1 MDNVLEPGQTINS
14 LKNGILIFLVGFCL
28 SVTQF
33 VMVRDFVTIIYGEE
47 VAIILVT
54 TAFFSG
60 LSIGYLFSLK
70 FSQSF
75 FKAFAIAL
83 GFLHLTFPFSYR
95 YLAVWVDALGDRQGG
110 VLLLLLFVYALIFS
124 SLFAAFLPRLISHD
138 NEWSP
143 ELRLKIFY
151 TLELL
156 GFCAGFVAVGW
167 SMNKPV
173 SAILFLYWF
182 VLGIVLFLATEKRNW
197 TVGYLVAALVVSFYL
212 DDLDKASSAYLYEK
226 KHGKHGAR
234 VLYSVNS
241 PYQKVEV
248 IEDYKSEKYLYL
260 DGLLNLNESDLKYLN
275 FYIAQVPAELIRPNN
290 ALIVGNGTL
299 SSAPVVYP
307 FSKRLTSVELDP
319 GVLAAGKRFFTSQDK
334 LTPLENWRLF
344 EDDGKHFLWTQNE
357 SYDLIIMD
365 IPSPLTIQE
374 AVLHTKEFY
383 SLARKRLTES
393 GVLAVQLSGPLQK
406 NNRTPARVTAALA
419 EVFEEVIVIKS
430 SKADRSFAYASQ
442 KLPFKKDDIRKL
454 TRMFEPRLKVIT
466 SEKVRQYLKKAV
478 PLSINELDLVL
489 LRGWERFTDRYFDY
503 D

>member
-1 MDNVLEPGQTINS
+1 MDVALESRQTRNS

-54 TAFFSG
+54 AAFFSG

-70 FSQSF
+70 FSQRF
-75 FKAFAIAL
+75 FKAFALVL

-95 YLAVWVDALGDRQGG
+95 YLAVWTDNLGDEQGF

-124 SLFAAFLPRLISHD
+124 SLFAAFLPRLISYD

-156 GFCAGFVAVGW
+156 GFCAGFAAVGW

-173 SAILFLYWF
+173 AAILFLYWP
-182 VLGIVLFLATEKRNW
+182 VLGAVLFLATGKRNW
-197 TVGYLVAALVVSFYL
+197 TIGYLVAGIIVSFYL

-226 KHGKHGAR
+226 KHGKHGAKI
-234 VLYSVNS
+234 LYSVNS

-248 IEDYKSEKYLYL
+248 IEDYKNEKYLYL
-260 DGLLNLNESDLKYLN
+260 DGLLNLNEGDLKYLN
-275 FYIAQVPAELIRPNN
+275 FYIARIPAELTRPNN
-290 ALIVGNGTL
+290 ALIIGNGTL

-307 FSKRLTSVELDP
+307 FSQRLTSVELDP
-319 GVLAAGKRFFTSQDK
+319 GVLNAGKRFFTSEDK
-334 LTPLENWRLF
+334 LTPLKNWSLF
-344 EDDGKHFLWTQNE
+344 VDDGKHFLWTQKE
-357 SYDLIIMD
+357 LYDLIIMD

-374 AVLHTKEFY
+374 AVLHTREFY
-383 SLARKRLTES
+383 SLTKERLTEK

-419 EVFEEVIVIKS
+419 EVFNEVMVIKS
-430 SKADRSFAYASQ
+430 SKADRSFAYASR
-442 KLPFKKDDIRKL
+442 KLPFKKENIKGL
-454 TRMFEPRLKVIT
+454 TKRFEPRLKIISPDRVH
-466 SEKVRQYLKKAV
+466 RYLKRAV

-489 LRGWERFTDRYFDY
+489 RRGWERFTDRYFDY